1 MQFVRLHGGGG
12 DNAPASGGLFTVAC
26 AVVAHGAD
34 VDVSRHP
41 QLVVYLLAFVMVL
54 QVLSFL
60 FTAWSVSFKALV
72 NYRPVASLE
81 DADYVQVRRTSSLW
95 VQ

>member
-1 MQFVRLHGGGG
+1 M
-12 DNAPASGGLFTVAC
+12 
-26 AVVAHGAD
+26 
-34 VDVSRHP
+34 
-41 QLVVYLLAFVMVL
+41 YLLAFVMVL

-81 DADYVQVRRTSSLW
+81 DADYVQVRRTSSSLAGT
-95 VQ
+95 VVRQCGSSSTELCIF